1 MRRGTTLKILDEEG
15 DFSPFPIPQK
25 ESVVKGDEVSW
36 LALADSL
43 EYWLLKQKAC
53 NSLAKS

>member
-25 ESVVKGDEVSW
+25 ESGVIGDEVSKRC
-36 LALADSL
+36 LKVKGVVSSL
-43 EYWLLKQKAC
+43 STHWHDI
-53 NSLAKS
+53 